1 MPSFHRSDMPPSL
14 PSSVGQVFPDPARPA
29 WGASAV
35 PLSAT
40 WTRWSQVSPMAAPKW
55 QLKKRSI
62 NHQIWRY
69 HSFSQTQ
76 LWRGPPS
83 RRSTNTLSTLYL
95 HLPWR
100 INHKLEAFT
109 GPIFTTFSWC
119 SPGFANLGDVLLVGL
134 ARAPPTARLKTWS
147 HWENMK
153 SMWTNCVYF
162 PPLRCCFLLLL
173 LLSPILCPAFSH
185 RSFCH
190 QVGILKKNTYD
201 VWSLSSKYQKWKW
214 QPPGFLSYTIRLV
227 PLGRQK
233 GAPDLRLP
241 LSVEPFKFAVE
252 NPPFIDDFPM
262 KTVICIGDFPAMFR

>member
-162 PPLRCCFLLLL
+162 PPPEMLFSTAASVVTYTLPCFFSQKLLPSSGYPEKKYLRCL
-173 LLSPILCPAFSH
+173 I
-185 RSFCH
+185 
-190 QVGILKKNTYD
+190 
-201 VWSLSSKYQKWKW
+201 
-214 QPPGFLSYTIRLV
+214 
-227 PLGRQK
+227 
-233 GAPDLRLP
+233 
-241 LSVEPFKFAVE
+241 
-252 NPPFIDDFPM
+252 
-262 KTVICIGDFPAMFR
+262 TVQ